1 MWGLF
6 LYMLLG
12 NVLISS
18 FHFHS
23 FKYICPVF
31 RAPLIEEKPPFI
43 IMQATLTPYDR
54 RLACTMIG
62 QLVSCIWLFV
72 TPWTSACEDSLSFTI
87 SMLRLVSIES
97 VMPSSHLMLCRFL
110 LLPAS
115 IFPSMSF
122 QMSQFFASGS
132 RSFGVS
138 ASASV
143 LPMNI
148 QDWFPFRLTGWIS
161 LQSKGLSRVFS
172 NTTIQKH
179 QFLCAQL
186 SL

>member
-31 RAPLIEEKPPFI
+31 RAPFIEEKPPFI

-97 VMPSSHLMLCRFL
+97 VMPSNHLILRCPLL
-110 LLPAS
+110 LLPS
-115 IFPSMSF
+115 IFPSIRSLPV
-122 QMSQFFASGS
+122 SLFFTSGGQ
-132 RSFGVS
+132 SFGVS

-148 QDWFPFRLTGWIS
+148 QGWFPLGLTGLI
-161 LQSKGLSRVFS
+161 LLFKELSKVFS
-172 NTTIQKH
+172 STIIWKH
-179 QFLCAQL
+179 
-186 SL
+186 